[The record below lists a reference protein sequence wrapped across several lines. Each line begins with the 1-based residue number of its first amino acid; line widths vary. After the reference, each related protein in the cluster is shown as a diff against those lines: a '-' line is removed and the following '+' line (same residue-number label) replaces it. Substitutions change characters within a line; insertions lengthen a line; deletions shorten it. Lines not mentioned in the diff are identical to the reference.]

1 MGWDSGSACKIA
13 PQRFSR
19 QQFPS
24 AAASAAEMKMIK
36 SVCSFS
42 RFYILANSGIL
53 RETPTFGTF
62 AAQTNQNAMFLG
74 VFEGYV
80 QGLAIWVGIWV
91 ILGCLSFSYSFL
103 FASKGALY
111 VTMSLDPHPH
121 SRVSFSQ
128 RHSVTIIIVGAYPR
142 THMYVGTLTFR
153 VPTQSQGSRIHR
165 PILSGGFWSNQRR
178 YLECI
183 AT

>member
-1 MGWDSGSACKIA
+1 
-13 PQRFSR
+13 
-19 QQFPS
+19 
-24 AAASAAEMKMIK
+24 MKMINCFVHFQGFIFWQIRVFLGK
-36 SVCSFS
+36 HQP
-42 RFYILANSGIL
+42 LGH
-53 RETPTFGTF
+53 F
-62 AAQTNQNAMFLG
+62 AALTNQNLMFLG

-153 VPTQSQGSRIHR
+153 VPTQSQGSRFIV
-165 PILSGGFWSNQRR
+165 PSYLVDSGPTREGIWNASPPS
-178 YLECI
+178 LG
-183 AT
+183 

>member
-1 MGWDSGSACKIA
+1 M
-13 PQRFSR
+13 
-19 QQFPS
+19 
-24 AAASAAEMKMIK
+24 
-36 SVCSFS
+36 
-42 RFYILANSGIL
+42 ANSGIL

-80 QGLAIWVGIWV
+80 QGLAIRVGIWV

-111 VTMSLDPHPH
+111 ITMSLDPHPH

-142 THMYVGTLTFR
+142 TQVR
-153 VPTQSQGSRIHR
+153 VRGYTHVPSPNPKPRLPYSSSHPIWWILVQPEKVFGMHR
-165 PILSGGFWSNQRR
+165 HLV
-178 YLECI
+178 
-183 AT
+183 